1 MDTAYKA
8 ADTALSGRVTSLETA
23 VGTYPANTDSIAER
37 LSDIEDAIGS
47 GDGTSLAD
55 RLDTVEGEVDT
66 LQDQMGNYPTGE
78 NDPDVATR
86 FTNVESAATT
96 LAGRVTTAEGDI
108 DALETRAGN
117 LEAADVALDGRL
129 DTAESDIDTIE
140 GQIGSYDLANDGT
153 IASRLGTIEDD
164 LDGSVSGSLAA
175 RVTTAEGDIDALET
189 RAGDLETELATHDFK
204 YAGSQ
209 TENGAADNVVE
220 TVTTANEDREVLLAS
235 HDKDAVEY
243 AAGVKVNPSTGQL
256 TVNSIKLGAATLTF
270 DTNTESLV
278 VNF

>member
-1 MDTAYKA
+1 MCGIVGFTGRQQA
-8 ADTALSGRVTSLETA
+8 APVLLDGLSKLEYRGYDSAGLA
-23 VGTYPANTDSIAER
+23 VR
-37 LSDIEDAIGS
+37 
-47 GDGTSLAD
+47 DGTSLAD

-108 DALETRAGN
+108 DALETRAG
-117 LEAADVALDGRL
+117 
-129 DTAESDIDTIE
+129 
-140 GQIGSYDLANDGT
+140 
-153 IASRLGTIEDD
+153 
-164 LDGSVSGSLAA
+164 
-175 RVTTAEGDIDALET
+175 
-189 RAGDLETELATHDFK
+189 DLETELASHDFK

-243 AAGVKVNPSTGQL
+243 ASGVKVNPSIGQL
-256 TVNSIKLGAATLTF
+256 AINSIKLGAATLTF
-270 DTNTESLV
+270 DTNSESLV